1 MNKIMIAMM
10 AIYFMVDPDLLYL
23 LWLDDLKLYLVAT
36 AIALVSMPWI
46 ASQLDG

>member
-1 MNKIMIAMM
+1 MKKIIIALM
-10 AIYFMVDPDLLYL
+10 AIYFMGDPDLLYL
-23 LWLDDLKLYLVAT
+23 VWLGDLKRYLVAT